1 MFMNMVIIFVLPDMK
16 ALSALLFAT
25 AAFAQNLVIT
35 PFGRRLRQC
44 VLEVESGSH
53 IYEHGDNL
61 RITRESGSSYDFVV
75 PAECHTDGFVE
86 MQKEKMAMKKRRA
99 NRKNLGL
106 DPVPDG
112 WLDNAGAYPLGQAGN
127 ISHFSAIYTTPGDPA
142 SDQGQVLFYFIGM
155 QDNNYPSSV
164 NIVQPVLTWGN
175 GVKGW
180 NLASW
185 DCCPKNI
192 TVQSKTLTGFGAGD
206 QIKGTLQRQDD
217 NTWIIDSTIVKSG
230 ANTTLVSH
238 VGPYLYDWSDVTLE
252 VYSTTTCPEFAKGPM
267 QFTQLNMLG
276 PNNNVLN
283 PSWSLTGTTGCNG
296 HITKSSDGLSFNIT
310 HDQTGF

>member
-1 MFMNMVIIFVLPDMK
+1 MK
-16 ALSALLFAT
+16 ALSTHLFAAVAWAT
-25 AAFAQNLVIT
+25 NGPHNMVIT

-53 IYEHGDNL
+53 IHEHGDNL
-61 RITRESGSSYDFVV
+61 LITRELDGRIISSYEHIV

-86 MQKEKMAMKKRRA
+86 KQKQTMAEK
-99 NRKNLGL
+99 RKAQKYQNLGES
-106 DPVPDG
+106 PVPDG

-127 ISHFSAIYTTPGDPA
+127 ISHFSGLYTVPGDPA
-142 SDQGQVLFYFIGM
+142 QDNGQVLFYFIGM
-155 QDNNYPSSV
+155 QDNNYPSAV
-164 NIVQPVLTWGN
+164 NIIQPVLTWGN

-192 TVQSKTLTGFGAGD
+192 TVQSKTITGFGAGD
-206 QIKGTLQRQDD
+206 QIRGTLQRQDD
-217 NTWIIDSTIVKSG
+217 STWVIDSTIVKSG

-267 QFTQLNMLG
+267 MFTNLSLLG
-276 PNNNVLN
+276 PTQNALS
-283 PSWSLTGTTGCNG
+283 PSWSLTGATGCSG
-296 HITKSSDGLSFNIT
+296 KITYDGKAAFNIT
-310 HDQTGF
+310 HSQTGF

>member
-1 MFMNMVIIFVLPDMK
+1 LKLGPNMK

-53 IYEHGDNL
+53 VYEHGDNL
-61 RITRESGSSYDFVV
+61 RITRELNGQVLSSYEYVV

-86 MQKEKMAMKKRRA
+86 KQRETMSTKRRA
-99 NRKNLGL
+99 NKYKRLGES
-106 DPVPDG
+106 PVPDG

-127 ISHFSAIYTTPGDPA
+127 ISHFSGLYTVPGDPA
-142 SDQGQVLFYFIGM
+142 SDAGQVLFYFIGM
-155 QDNNYPSSV
+155 QDNNYAAV
-164 NIVQPVLTWGN
+164 NIIQPVLTWGN

-192 TVQSKTLTGFGAGD
+192 TVQSKTITGFGAGD
-206 QIKGTLQRQDD
+206 QIRGTLQRQVDQ
-217 NTWIIDSTIVKSG
+217 TWIIDSTIVKSG
-230 ANTTLVSH
+230 ANTTLTSH

-267 QFTQLNMLG
+267 QFTNLSLLG
-276 PNNNVLN
+276 PTGNALS
-283 PSWSLTGTTGCNG
+283 PSWTLTGTTGCDG
-296 HITKSSDGLSFNIT
+296 HITYDGKNAFNIT
-310 HDQTGF
+310 HAQS